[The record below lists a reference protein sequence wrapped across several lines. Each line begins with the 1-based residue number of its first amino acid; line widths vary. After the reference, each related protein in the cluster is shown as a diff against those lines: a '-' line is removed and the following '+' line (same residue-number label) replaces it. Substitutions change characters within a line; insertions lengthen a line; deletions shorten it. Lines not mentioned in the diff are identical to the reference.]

1 MTRRTTTSSCSRS
14 LPSSRGVD
22 DYQELLRAT
31 VASAGNDHR
40 LGANEA
46 PPAIVSI
53 FLGDE
58 LTSIVDAIAAG
69 EDAISHKMGRMDL
82 GSEVLPSLEQ
92 DNTDRNRTSPFAFT
106 GNRFEFRMPGSELNL
121 SSPNTVLN
129 AAVAKSFKEYADRL
143 EGAEDVEAEAIA
155 IWPRCL

>member
-1 MTRRTTTSSCSRS
+1 MLNPGDDPAHNYIFLLS
-14 LPSSRGVD
+14 LAAVIQAVD

-69 EDAISHKMGRMDL
+69 EDAVSHKMGAH
-82 GSEVLPSLEQ
+82 GPGQQGASLARAGQ
-92 DNTDRNRTSPFAFT
+92 HRP
-106 GNRFEFRMPGSELNL
+106 
-121 SSPNTVLN
+121 
-129 AAVAKSFKEYADRL
+129 
-143 EGAEDVEAEAIA
+143 
-155 IWPRCL
+155 